1 VKPGATRCVRYGAA
15 CLLALLLAAC
25 AGPHAGLRSDEAR
38 LSAKITRLG
47 SRVMELGP
55 GVDRAEA
62 DRVARTA
69 VTASLQLADDYRVT
83 PPARWHNLL
92 IQMGFRDRGLCYH
105 WTEDLMRR
113 LMALEPSTLE
123 LHWGVAHKGSD
134 LREHNSVVVT
144 AAGEPFRRGLVLDP
158 WRDSGDLYWVAV
170 ERDSYPWQ
178 PLPREEW

>member
-1 VKPGATRCVRYGAA
+1 
-15 CLLALLLAAC
+15 LLAAC
-25 AGPHAGLRSDEAR
+25 AGPHAGLRSDETR
-38 LSAKITRLG
+38 LSAKIARLG
-47 SRVMELGP
+47 SRLMALGP
-55 GVDRAEA
+55 GVDRTEA

-92 IQMGFRDRGLCYH
+92 IQMGFRDRGLCYQ

-123 LHWGVAHKGSD
+123 LHWGVAHKGSE
-134 LREHNSVVVT
+134 LREHNSVVIT
-144 AAGEPFRRGLVLDP
+144 ARGEPFRRGLVLDP
-158 WRDSGDLYWVAV
+158 WRDSGDLYWGAV
-170 ERDSYPWQ
+170 DRDSYPWE